1 MRHTSALLET
11 SEWHICI
18 QRVAAVD
25 SHSSGPHF
33 VGSIHGAVYVLGKDG
48 GNQTVRGVVRPADN
62 NFTTTPTGPKIS
74 SWTIFIS
81 GLVSVK
87 IVG

>member
-1 MRHTSALLET
+1 MTHTSALLET

-18 QRVAAVD
+18 QRVAAID
-25 SHSSGPHF
+25 PRSSGPQF
-33 VGSIHGAVYVLGKDG
+33 VGSIQGAVDVLSKDG
-48 GNQTVRGVVRPADN
+48 GSQTVRGVVRLADN